1 MSDEEDELDDDEAE
15 GEGEDDDGFD
25 DDEDGDGDG
34 DGDGDEGG
42 GGRAK
47 IIKLGLI
54 IGLPVLLIIGGLA
67 AAYFMGYLE
76 PLLGDIVASEEDAE
90 PAVLEDVS
98 FFPFPEILVNLN
110 TGGKQTNY
118 LKVKI
123 LLEVEDPL
131 LLPQLET
138 LQPRILES
146 FQLYLRELRLEDLNG
161 SAGAYRL
168 KEELLVRVNTALKPG
183 RVSDVLFADL
193 LVQ

>member
-1 MSDEEDELDDDEAE
+1 MSDDEEEELVDDDDDGGLDDDYE
-15 GEGEDDDGFD
+15 D
-25 DDEDGDGDG
+25 DDEDG
-34 DGDGDEGG
+34 EGG
-42 GGRAK
+42 GGLAK
-47 IIKLGLI
+47 IIKLSLI
-54 IGLPVLLIIGGLA
+54 IGLPILLIIGGA
-67 AAYFMGYLE
+67 TGAYFMGYLD
-76 PLLGDIVASEEDAE
+76 PILGDIVASEGEDDEE

-98 FFPFPEILVNLN
+98 FFAFPEILVNLN

-118 LKVKI
+118 LKVKV
-123 LLEVEDPL
+123 LVEVEDPQL
-131 LLPQLET
+131 LQKLET

-168 KEELLVRVNTALKPG
+168 KEEMLVRVNTALKPA